1 MLLSREALPLIKLC
15 KLRISLGGSPGH
27 SFFLGLCLCLFFV
40 LCGFFTVAGLAQ
52 SAEHLTAEREVA
64 GLIPRARSI
73 LSILK

>member
-15 KLRISLGGSPGH
+15 KLRISRGGSPGH